1 MTQQLLEAENLKVY
15 FYTPTGIVKSVN
27 GVSFSV
33 DRGKTLGIVG
43 ESGSG
48 KSVTVSTI
56 MKLVPAPGKII
67 SGKII
72 FKDKDLIKLNER
84 EMLKIRGNEI
94 SMIFQDPMTALNP
107 VFTIGEQIME
117 SIILHQKLD
126 KKAAQKKAAETLELV
141 GVPDAELRLKSY
153 PHEFSGGM
161 RQRAMIAMAIAC
173 NPSLLIAD
181 EPTTALDVTVQAQ
194 VLELLKDLQKRLDM
208 SIILITHNLGVVWE
222 ICHDVMVMYAGNAVE
237 HTDTRTLYEN
247 PLHPYTWGLLDS
259 MPKLIYNKETP
270 LNAIEGSPPDLRLV
284 GRGCSFAPRCPYRQ
298 QVCFDEIP
306 MLKEIE
312 KGHKVSCHFQ
322 DESHRLSRR
331 SVVHN
336 G

>member
-1 MTQQLLEAENLKVY
+1 MTQQLLEAEDLKVY

-72 FKDKDLIKLNER
+72 FKDKDLLKLNER

-161 RQRAMIAMAIAC
+161 RQRAMIAMALAC
-173 NPSLLIAD
+173 EPALLIAD

-194 VLELLKDLQKRLDM
+194 VLDLINELKHIM
-208 SIILITHNLGVVWE
+208 NTSIIFITHDLGGISE
-222 ICHDVMVMYAGNAVE
+222 ISDRVMVMYAGKVVE
-237 HTDTRTLYEN
+237 
-247 PLHPYTWGLLDS
+247 
-259 MPKLIYNKETP
+259 I
-270 LNAIEGSPPDLRLV
+270 A
-284 GRGCSFAPRCPYRQ
+284 
-298 QVCFDEIP
+298 
-306 MLKEIE
+306 
-312 KGHKVSCHFQ
+312 
-322 DESHRLSRR
+322 
-331 SVVHN
+331 
-336 G
+336 